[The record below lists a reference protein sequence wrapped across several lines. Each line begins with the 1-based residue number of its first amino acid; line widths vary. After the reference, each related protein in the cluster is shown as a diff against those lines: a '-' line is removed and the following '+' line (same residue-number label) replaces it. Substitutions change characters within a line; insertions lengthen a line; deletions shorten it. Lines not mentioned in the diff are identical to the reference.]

1 MILIRIMYRALH
13 VWTKKIN
20 LLPCAGAQNCTSCLI
35 TGLLLPFY
43 REVHILFDN
52 RAAAALLRTV
62 YIFVLKLVVIGA
74 KANIISR
81 ERKGRE
87 AMGGKKQWKISKW
100 FIETSKLYNSRETKG
115 ILLIIMLKLCSLD
128 NCCWLISEK
137 LFANFREI

>member
-1 MILIRIMYRALH
+1 MNQ
-13 VWTKKIN
+13 KGN
-20 LLPCAGAQNCTSCLI
+20 LLPCAGAQNCTPCLI

-74 KANIISR
+74 TTNIISW

-87 AMGGKKQWKISKW
+87 AMGGRNQ
-100 FIETSKLYNSRETKG
+100 
-115 ILLIIMLKLCSLD
+115 
-128 NCCWLISEK
+128 
-137 LFANFREI
+137 